1 MCLRITVRSLLSAE
15 VPPLHDALE
24 PFALACSLYINP
36 LTKLEVSR
44 TQKVPNWQE
53 ILRSDWKLGQVSL
66 WWQPIL
72 QIVASLW
79 LLDLVKQLFTA
90 SNLDG
95 VETIC
100 LLSLNLDDLAPVNLE
115 HSTRHMHAPSIPE
128 MSASDLVA

>member
-1 MCLRITVRSLLSAE
+1 MRFRIAVRSLLSAE

-24 PFALACSLYINP
+24 PFALACSLHINP
-36 LTKLEVSR
+36 LTKLEMSR
-44 TQKVPNWQE
+44 TQQIANWQE

-66 WWQPIL
+66 WRQPIL

-79 LLDLVKQLFTA
+79 LLDLEKWLVTA

-95 VETIC
+95 VVTFC

-115 HSTRHMHAPSIPE
+115 HSTGHMHAPSVPE
-128 MSASDLVA
+128 MSAPDLVA